1 MNKPASY
8 QIKYQYVNH
17 LKIFIFHF
25 QSNFQ
30 FLNKGHYLAFLLPH
44 RDWSTVIRIAICICS
59 PKKFRHIKIRY
70 INIPEIAKLCNVVKY
85 WNELLW
91 TEKNYAHN
99 KLVSSAVI
107 RSQNAK
113 IKNKI
118 NIHFAF
124 SERPDPHQLKFVQFF
139 STQPISTYFTL
150 QRYIA
155 LV

>member
-1 MNKPASY
+1 M
-8 QIKYQYVNH
+8 
-17 LKIFIFHF
+17 
-25 QSNFQ
+25 
-30 FLNKGHYLAFLLPH
+30 LA
-44 RDWSTVIRIAICICS
+44 
-59 PKKFRHIKIRY
+59 
-70 INIPEIAKLCNVVKY
+70 
-85 WNELLW
+85 
-91 TEKNYAHN
+91 EKNYLHN

-155 LV
+155 LVSTKAVC

>member
-1 MNKPASY
+1 MNTKLDY
-8 QIKYQYVNH
+8 EKYY
-17 LKIFIFHF
+17 
-25 QSNFQ
+25 
-30 FLNKGHYLAFLLPH
+30 
-44 RDWSTVIRIAICICS
+44 
-59 PKKFRHIKIRY
+59 PKLY
-70 INIPEIAKLCNVVKY
+70 NVVKY
-85 WNELLW
+85 WNELLSA
-91 TEKNYAHN
+91 EKNYIHN

-118 NIHFAF
+118 KIHFAF

-155 LV
+155 LIVINNHKHIYHLIISIVYWLNLFGFSQKASRVNKFFIGFPLILIK